1 MKRLPIKLYSVALA
15 ATLAL
20 TSSCQD
26 YLDINRDPNN
36 LTEVPVQFLLPG
48 SQVGTGFLLGNTIQN
63 VNSLW
68 VQHIAGTGTQT
79 DPYDRY
85 NINPADLNNEWNGL
99 YANLLDDL
107 KEVEAKGQAE
117 GNFQHAGKAQVLQAY
132 VWAVVTDTWGDVP
145 FQQAHRFTEFP
156 QPNYDPQQEVYAG
169 LITLLDAGIANL
181 GKGNVIPATS
191 GDLIY
196 PVAATSADQWIRAA
210 NSIKLKLYLQSRH
223 KNANSAAAINA
234 LIAGNRLITSN
245 ANNFNVEFFG
255 TSGSQN
261 PMYQYHHL
269 TRANDQLISTR
280 FYDSLTVLNDPRI
293 PYLMTRVNN
302 STYVTYENGVHTSTP
317 FVSPNRSRWGVYIV
331 GNGPETASG
340 TINNGG
346 AAPFRMITSYMVK
359 FWLAEAALTLGTTG
373 TPATYFE
380 EALRDHFEDIRTFTV
395 ANAATFNPARDTY
408 IASRLAAFQAKNSTL
423 GKLNVL
429 IRDKWVTTTGNAYE
443 AYNDYRRTGF
453 PRLALPQNRLPGVTR
468 IPTRWPYVQEEIQA
482 NSENV
487 PIQDYPSGLLVP
499 VWWMPQ

>member
-1 MKRLPIKLYSVALA
+1 MKILSIKFASAALA

-48 SQVGTGFLLGNTIQN
+48 SQIGTGFFLSNTIQN

-68 VQHIAGTGTQT
+68 VQHMAGTGTQT
-79 DPYDRY
+79 DPFDRY
-85 NINPADLNNEWNGL
+85 NINPSDLNNEWNGL

-117 GNFQHAGKAQVLQAY
+117 GNFQHAGKAQVLQGY
-132 VWAVVTDTWGDVP
+132 VWAVVTDIWGDVP

-156 QPNYDPQQEVYAG
+156 RPNYDPQQEVYAG
-169 LITLLDAGIANL
+169 IISILDAGIANL
-181 GKGNVIPATS
+181 GKTNVIPGTS

-196 PVAATSADQWIRAA
+196 PTAATSTDQWIRAA
-210 NSIKLKLYLQSRH
+210 NSIKLKLYVQSRH
-223 KNANSAAAINA
+223 KNPNSAAAINA
-234 LIAGNRLITSN
+234 LIAGNKLITTN
-245 ANNFNVEFFG
+245 ANNFKVDFFS

-261 PMYQYHHL
+261 PIYQYHHL
-269 TRANDQLISTR
+269 TRLNDQLISTR
-280 FYDSLTVLNDPRI
+280 FYDSLNVLNDPRI

-302 STYVTYENGVHTSTP
+302 STYVTYDNGVHTSTP
-317 FVSPNRSRWGVYIV
+317 FVSPNRSRWGVYVV
-331 GNGPETASG
+331 GNGTETASG
-340 TINNGG
+340 AITNGG
-346 AAPFRMITSYMVK
+346 AAPVRLITSYMVK

-373 TPATYFE
+373 SAAMYFE
-380 EALRDHFEDIRTFTV
+380 EALKDHFEDIRSFTG
-395 ANAATFNPARDTY
+395 ANATTFNAARDTY
-408 IASRLAAFQAKNSTL
+408 IASRLAAFQAKGSTQ

-429 IRDKWVTTTGNAYE
+429 IRDKWVTTAGNAYE
-443 AYNDYRRTGF
+443 AYNDLRRTGF
-453 PRLALPQNRLPGVTR
+453 PRLALPQNRQPGVTR
-468 IPTRWPYVQEEIQA
+468 IPTRWPYIQEEIQA

-487 PIQDYPSGLLVP
+487 PIQEYPAGLLVP

>member
-1 MKRLPIKLYSVALA
+1 MKRIYLNISAVAMV

-26 YLDINRDPNN
+26 YLDINRDPNY

-68 VQHIAGTGTQT
+68 VQHLAGTGTQT

-85 NINPADLNNEWNGL
+85 NINPSDLNNEWNGL
-99 YANLLDDL
+99 YANVLDDL
-107 KEVEAKGQAE
+107 KEVEEKGQAE
-117 GNFQHAGKAQVLQAY
+117 GNFQHAGKAQILQGY

-156 QPNYDPQQEVYAG
+156 RPVYDPQQEVYAG
-169 LITLLDAGIANL
+169 IISLLDAGIANL
-181 GKGNVIPATS
+181 AKTTIIPATS

-196 PVAATSADQWIRAA
+196 PTAATSVDQWTRAA

-223 KNANSAAAINA
+223 KNQNAAAAINA
-234 LIAGNRLITSN
+234 LIAENKLITSN
-245 ANNFNVEFFG
+245 ANNFNVEFFSP
-255 TSGSQN
+255 SGSQN

-280 FYDSLTVLNDPRI
+280 FYDSLNVLSDPRI

-302 STYVTYENGVHTSTP
+302 ATYVTYENGVHTSTP
-317 FVSPNRSRWGVYIV
+317 FVSPNRSRLGVYIV
-331 GNGPETASG
+331 GNGTESATG

-346 AAPFRMITSYMVK
+346 AAPMRLITSYTVK

-373 TPATYFE
+373 NAPTYFE
-380 EALRDHFEDIRTFTV
+380 EAMRDHFDDIRTFTN
-395 ANAATFNPARDTY
+395 ANAATFNASRDTY
-408 IASRLAAFQAKNSTL
+408 IASRLAAFQAKGSTQ
-423 GKLNVL
+423 GKLNVMM
-429 IRDKWVTTTGNAYE
+429 RDKWVTTVGNAYE
-443 AYNDYRRTGF
+443 AFNDLRRTGF
-453 PRLALPQNRLPGVTR
+453 PRLALPQNRQPGVTR

-487 PIQDYPSGLLVP
+487 PIQDYPSGLQVP